1 MEELSEEKNKFNN
14 VRCILHSSGVI
25 EKVKLTEITRRK
37 KNGLIPLDAIVFDSL
52 KEAEYYRDQ
61 LLPYVKQGAIT
72 VEIQPKY
79 LLLEGFTKM
88 GKKYQP
94 MTYSPD
100 FRVTTVKTGGVF
112 CVDVKGFENDRFPL
126 KKKLWD
132 SQNPDTILYV
142 MKWVKKFGGWL
153 EVEKYNE
160 LKAKERKRDKELGIV
175 KPKRTMRRTKG

>member
-1 MEELSEEKNKFNN
+1 MEEKNKFNN
-14 VRCILHSSGVI
+14 VRCILHSTGVI
-25 EKVKLTEITRRK
+25 EKVKLTELTRRK
-37 KNGLIPLDAIVFDSL
+37 KNGLIPAEAIVFDSV
-52 KEAEYYRDQ
+52 KEAEYYRDE
-61 LLPYVKQGAIT
+61 LLPYEKQGAIS
-72 VEIQPKY
+72 VELQPKY

-100 FRVTTVKTGGVF
+100 FRVTVIKTGQVY
-112 CVDVKGFENDRFPL
+112 CVDVKGHANDVFPY

-132 SQNPDTILYV
+132 YQNPDTVLLV

-153 EVEKYNE
+153 TVESYAE
-160 LKAKERKRDKELGIV
+160 QKAKERKRDKELGVV